1 MGYTGGKRDGPKD
14 HKPYDH
20 THAILI
26 EYNPSE
32 ISYRSI
38 LEIWH
43 EMDNPWQEE
52 KREYRSAVFWKS
64 LSQQDTAI
72 NYIQEIQATKPSEKL
87 YTDFERARKFY
98 EVEKYDDIDITT
110 NNSSSHSN
118 GSFPVKNGTPSK
130 P

>member
-1 MGYTGGKRDGPKD
+1 MGYTGGKREGPKD
-14 HKPYDH
+14 YKPYDH

-38 LEIWH
+38 LELWH
-43 EMDNPWQEE
+43 DMDDPWHEE
-52 KREYRSAVFWKS
+52 KRRYRSAVFWKT

-72 NYIQEIQATKPSEKL
+72 SYIHEIQATNPSEKL
-87 YTDFERARKFY
+87 HTDIERAHKFY
-98 EVEKYDDIDITT
+98 EVEQYDDVVI
-110 NNSSSHSN
+110 NSSSHSTGNN
-118 GSFPVKNGTPSK
+118 GSSPSKNGTPSK